1 MLELW
6 KAYIKTSF
14 EVEIVLQFQLIKLFG
29 SCGYYEHKIIV
40 YYLLIR
46 FLMHATDIK
55 VKLINF

>member
-29 SCGYYEHKIIV
+29 SCSYYEHKIIV